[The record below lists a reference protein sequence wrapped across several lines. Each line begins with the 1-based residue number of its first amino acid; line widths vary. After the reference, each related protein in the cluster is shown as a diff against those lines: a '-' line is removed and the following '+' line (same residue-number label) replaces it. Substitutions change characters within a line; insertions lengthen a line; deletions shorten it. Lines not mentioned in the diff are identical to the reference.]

1 MAFAAGMCGAGG
13 QRLLRYTTAMPDIVL
28 TTINARYVHA
38 ALGLRY
44 LAANMGD
51 LALRT
56 RIVEF
61 VLGQRAAEIVEDLL
75 ALNPRIIG
83 IGVYIWNV
91 EECTRVA
98 ALLKKVAPQVTVV
111 VGGPE
116 VSYETDV
123 QRICALADHVVTG
136 WGDVSFPR
144 LARDIMAGAPPAQKI
159 IAGVQPPLKD
169 IVLPYA
175 QYTDEDIA
183 KRFIYVEAS
192 RGCPF
197 KCEFCLSALD
207 KTAWPF
213 ELEPFMAELE
223 TLHARGAR
231 NFRFVDRT
239 FNLKAAV
246 SKRLLD
252 FFLARMDEQ
261 TFLHFELIPDHL
273 PEVLKETIMRFPQ
286 GALHFEIGI
295 QSWNTDV
302 QARISRRQDNAA
314 AEAKIR
320 WLREQSNALI
330 HVDLI
335 AGLPGEDLA
344 SFGAGFDRL
353 HALKPHE
360 IQVGILKRLRGA
372 PIDRHTESHQLRY
385 NPDPPYN
392 VLATDCITFNDMQ
405 RVSRFARYWDLVGNA
420 GRFRH
425 ALPLL
430 LADAPFARFM
440 QFADWLYSRTHK
452 THEFALERLC
462 EFVRAFLVEAGVEA
476 TAAADAVLA
485 DYEASG
491 ARGKLAF
498 MTSGVRPGAGK
509 RDSAVDDQ
517 RGASATARARMR
529 QTRHVVV

>member
-1 MAFAAGMCGAGG
+1 MGYTSVMSAAS
-13 QRLLRYTTAMPDIVL
+13 DVVL
-28 TTINARYVHA
+28 ATLNARYVHA
-38 ALGLRY
+38 SLGLRY
-44 LAANMGD
+44 LAANMGE
-51 LALRT
+51 LAPRT
-56 RIVEF
+56 KILEF
-61 VLGQRAAEIVEDLL
+61 VMGQRAIEIVEDLL

-91 EECTRVA
+91 EECTRVV

-116 VSYETDV
+116 VSYETGE
-123 QRICALADHVVTG
+123 QRICTLADYVITG
-136 WGDVSFPR
+136 WGDVSFAR
-144 LARDIMAGAPPAQKI
+144 LAREVLNGTPPAQKM
-159 IAGVQPPLKD
+159 IAGLQPPLKE
-169 IVLPYA
+169 IALPYA
-175 QYTDEDIA
+175 QYTEEDIA
-183 KRFIYVEAS
+183 RRFIYVEAS

-213 ELEPFMAELE
+213 DLDVFMAELE
-223 TLHARGAR
+223 KLYERGAR

-239 FNLKAAV
+239 FNLKVAA
-246 SKRLLD
+246 SRRILE

-261 TFLHFELIPDHL
+261 VFLHFELIPDHL
-273 PEVLKETIMRFPQ
+273 PDALKETIARFPS

-295 QSWNTDV
+295 QTWNPDV
-302 QARISRRQDNAA
+302 QQRISRKQDNAQ
-314 AEAKIR
+314 AEANIR

-335 AGLPGEDLA
+335 AGLPGEDLQ

-372 PIDRHTESHQLRY
+372 PIDRHTGAHRMRY
-385 NPDPPYN
+385 NPDAPYN
-392 VLATDCITFNDMQ
+392 VLATDCVSFTDMQ
-405 RVSRFARYWDLVGNA
+405 RISRFARYWELVGNS
-420 GRFRH
+420 GRFRN

-430 LADAPFARFM
+430 LSDAPFARFM
-440 QFADWLYSRTHK
+440 RFADWLYARTHK
-452 THEFALERLC
+452 THEFAFERLC
-462 EFVRAFLVEAGVEA
+462 EHVREFLVETDDDE
-476 TAAADAVLA
+476 AAATSAVLA

-498 MTSGVRPGAGK
+498 MASGVRPADGRHDPA
-509 RDSAVDDQ
+509 R
-517 RGASATARARMR
+517 ATARARMR
-529 QTRHVVV
+529 QVRHIDA